1 MELTGSDLTAGI
13 TFAVLGAAVLHAS
26 WNAMIKAGR
35 DPLLDTALVA
45 LAGTVVALPLTL
57 LVEAPAPASWPY
69 ILATVVVHVGYY
81 VAIAAAYRLG
91 DLSHTYPIMRGV
103 APLIVALASGLWFGE
118 RLSGST
124 WAGVILI
131 CGGVLSLAFVGRN
144 KSRAAGKDAT
154 AATLWALGSAVIIA
168 VYTLIDGAGVRV
180 SGGAERYLVWLFVFL
195 GLPFGLAVLAMK
207 RGAFLRHA
215 AKYWWRGI
223 AGAVLSGLSY
233 GIALWAMTRAPV
245 AIIAALR
252 ETSVIFA
259 ALIGAW
265 LLKEGH
271 LKERLVGAA
280 AVLAGLIALKL

>member
-1 MELTGSDLTAGI
+1 LELTFGV
-13 TFAVLGAAVLHAS
+13 TFAVLGAALMHAA
-26 WNAMIKAGR
+26 WNALIKSGR

-57 LVEAPAPASWPY
+57 LVEAPAPAAWPY
-69 ILATVVVHVGYY
+69 IFATVVVHIGYY
-81 VAIAAAYRLG
+81 VALAAAYRLG
-91 DLSHTYPIMRGV
+91 DLSHAYPIMRGV
-103 APLIVALASGLWFGE
+103 APLLVALAGGFWFGE
-118 RLSGST
+118 HLSAGT
-124 WAGVILI
+124 WAGVLLI
-131 CGGVLSLAFVGRN
+131 CGGVLSLAFVAGS
-144 KSRAAGKDAT
+144 KASAAGKSVTAT
-154 AATLWALGSAVIIA
+154 TLWALVSAAIIA
-168 VYTLIDGAGVRV
+168 IYTMIDGAGVRV
-180 SGGAERYLVWLFVFL
+180 SGGTERYVVWLFVFL

-215 AKYWWRGI
+215 AQHWWRGV

-245 AIIAALR
+245 AIVAALR
-252 ETSVIFA
+252 ETSVIFG

-271 LKERLVGAA
+271 FRERIWGAA

>member
-1 MELTGSDLTAGI
+1 LELSLSV
-13 TFAVLGAAVLHAS
+13 TFAVLGAALLHAS
-26 WNAMIKAGR
+26 WNAIIKAGR

-57 LVEAPAPASWPY
+57 FVEAPAPASWPY
-69 ILATVVVHVGYY
+69 IFATVVVHIGYY
-81 VAIAAAYRLG
+81 VALAAAYRLG
-91 DLSHTYPIMRGV
+91 DLSHAYPIMRGV
-103 APLIVALASGLWFGE
+103 APLLVALASGFWFGE
-118 RLSGST
+118 HLSGGT
-124 WAGVILI
+124 WAGVLLI
-131 CGGVLSLAFVGRN
+131 CGGVLSLAFVARS
-144 KSRAAGKDAT
+144 KASAAGKSAGRNSSAT
-154 AATLWALGSAVIIA
+154 TLWALASAAIIA
-168 VYTLIDGAGVRV
+168 VYTLIDAAGVRV
-180 SGGAERYLVWLFVFL
+180 SGGTERYVVWLFVFL

-215 AKYWWRGI
+215 AQHWWRGV
-223 AGAVLSGLSY
+223 AGCIMSGLSY

-245 AIIAALR
+245 AVVAALR

-271 LKERLVGAA
+271 LRERIWGAA